1 MYNNLSKTLSK
12 DKIDKIY
19 NEMSKEIFTKEV
31 LEKTKPIRG
40 AIREIKKLAK
50 DYEIYIIT
58 ARPKE
63 MFLDIESWLKKYKID
78 KYIKKVISSSEKEKQ
93 DICIKNNIF
102 LLCDDDLR
110 HVINNKIQIR
120 ILFKNDIKTKDKE
133 IFSLNSWRKIRKCI
147 YHNDIYRKEGS

>member
-1 MYNNLSKTLSK
+1 MEK

-19 NEMSKEIFTKEV
+19 SEMSKDIFTKEV
-31 LEKTKPIRG
+31 LQNTKPIRG
-40 AIREIKKLAK
+40 AIREIKELSE

-63 MFLDIESWLKKYKID
+63 MFFDIEKWLKKYKIE
-78 KYIKKVISSSEKEKQ
+78 KYIKKVISSSGKEKQ

-110 HVINNKIQIR
+110 HVINNKIKIR
-120 ILFKNDIKTKDKE
+120 ILFKNDNRTKDKE

-147 YHNDIYRKEGS
+147 YQNDIYRKEGSKK